1 MRYWRE
7 PSSILYFAQFCLL
20 DLFSNETFYIIIVY
34 REFCENHLYCIIS
47 IGAYYAT
54 QQKKEKKRRK
64 KEGKESRN
72 EESPNQSEDILKKC
86 NALLNSGGGVLEMK
100 ISDPQTCSTS
110 KKDPVDSFWQ
120 IIEEQLIK
128 MIRPSKYK
136 DVFDRILLSDKI
148 LLFIN
153 APSHVCTMKYN
164 LFVPGD
170 AGVYEASYDDV
181 VDFLKLKSDSPKQD
195 LNSYIRVPLK
205 ELPEVP
211 DHFFDKEIISLIE
224 CKQVQL
230 KEFTSDSPLFSNP
243 KQRFLIARQLSAFG
257 NCDGGVL
264 LIGVADDRR
273 VSGVDM
279 GKNSKEHVE
288 ECVISLVE
296 KLCCNFELKRG
307 IHWDLKF
314 TDVCGSKSKSV
325 IVIKMAGFRDSGG
338 IFGKCPESYELQC
351 DGNGQ
356 QVPHPVAFDEW
367 KERMKPGDADLT
379 GNTRGVYLYEDRRF
393 LVKEYG

>member
-120 IIEEQLIK
+120 TIEEQLRK
-128 MIRPSKYK
+128 MIRPSKYE
-136 DVFDRILLSDKI
+136 DVFDRIVLSDKI

-181 VDFLKLKSDSPKQD
+181 VDFLKMKSDGPKQD

-211 DHFFDKEIISLIE
+211 DHFVDQEIISLIE

-230 KEFTSDSPLFSNP
+230 KEFTSDSPLFSNH
-243 KQRFLIARQLSAFG
+243 KQRSLIARQLSAFG

-288 ECVISLVE
+288 ECVVSLV
-296 KLCCNFELKRG
+296 KKICCNFEIKRG

-314 TDVCGSKSKSV
+314 SDVSGPKSKSV

-338 IFGKCPESYELQC
+338 IFGKCPESYELRY
-351 DGNGQ
+351 DENGQ
-356 QVPHPVAFDEW
+356 QVPHPVAFVKW
-367 KERMKPGDADLT
+367 KERMKPDDTDLT
-379 GNTRGVYLYEDRRF
+379 GNTRGVYLYKDMGF